1 LGNGLEALDAALECL
16 LPPAEL
22 LDASLMGL
30 CVAAEIAQDG
40 AARLKVYVNGEV
52 GDVRERYRRFADCL
66 TAFNRHTA
74 LRQLGDV
81 TKAIGGRMVPA
92 FIAVDLSPTG
102 IGRLKLYFRPTDG
115 TPALQA
121 LAAKAVGCANAAAV
135 LDALHRTFLIG
146 QAYPV
151 KAVDVS
157 VEFPEDDGEPGF
169 KVDLRMIDL
178 LSSDAEADF
187 RIRQLVE
194 FLGARDG
201 GTTASCVMSS
211 LDCFR
216 RIEWRRFFS
225 LASPLGGMNT
235 RSMSISTPVPK
246 IQWLVSWCE
255 DH

>member
-1 LGNGLEALDAALECL
+1 LHLGNGLEALDAALECL

-201 GTTASCVMSS
+201 GDYRIVRDVVIGLPSS
-211 LDCFR
+211 DRVAQILFVG
-216 RIEWRRFFS
+216 
-225 LASPLGGMNT
+225 LASRRDEYQVDVYFHPGPQNPMVGE
-235 RSMSISTPVPK
+235 
-246 IQWLVSWCE
+246 LV
-255 DH
+255 